1 MFHVLQCIIY
11 DYNLDEYYEKIVS
24 TYETINLDEYLISSQ
39 IEYGTMYSH
48 HSYLCDIILRDKEY
62 KNFSKEYDNIFD
74 DLYPDKKY
82 YPFDTKERFFG
93 FLPFLYNTKRL
104 DLFYRLLDV
113 LYDLIIN
120 FGSKSTTLIKD
131 LYNYSKILNEDRF
144 TDGLKNALRQL
155 LKNSIKCN
163 DFDFD
168 NTIDSY
174 IGKSNLADIIIFN
187 NEIYKF
193 IDLDTIHFDKEK
205 ELAFVRR
212 IYSTLYIKYGDII
225 RKLEL
230 ISNTIDYYK
239 VSIFI
244 LDEWKNSI
252 NEYFINLLKDIDKNI
267 DFDTNFIDMNKHS
280 TYYVNYL
287 KSVKIPFYDVW
298 WRIINYLLET
308 PEIIVKHFNV
318 IDNTIKVLCNKTK
331 FKSIYFNKGLI
342 NYIMPKYGEG
352 SLEKYYNSRMD
363 LFDLYKKLIVSIR
376 GHYYPD
382 KEYYDFQERV
392 VE

>member
-1 MFHVLQCIIY
+1 M
-11 DYNLDEYYEKIVS
+11 
-24 TYETINLDEYLISSQ
+24 
-39 IEYGTMYSH
+39 
-48 HSYLCDIILRDKEY
+48 
-62 KNFSKEYDNIFD
+62 
-74 DLYPDKKY
+74 
-82 YPFDTKERFFG
+82 
-93 FLPFLYNTKRL
+93 
-104 DLFYRLLDV
+104 
-113 LYDLIIN
+113 
-120 FGSKSTTLIKD
+120 
-131 LYNYSKILNEDRF
+131 
-144 TDGLKNALRQL
+144 
-155 LKNSIKCN
+155 
-163 DFDFD
+163 
-168 NTIDSY
+168 
-174 IGKSNLADIIIFN
+174 
-187 NEIYKF
+187 
-193 IDLDTIHFDKEK
+193 HFDKEK

-298 WRIINYLLET
+298 WRRINHLLET
-308 PEIIVKHFNV
+308 PEIIVKYFNV

-352 SLEKYYNSRMD
+352 SLEKYYNSRVD

-376 GHYYPD
+376 GYYYPD

-392 VE
+392 VEFGKRINDDELYNAYNIRKK